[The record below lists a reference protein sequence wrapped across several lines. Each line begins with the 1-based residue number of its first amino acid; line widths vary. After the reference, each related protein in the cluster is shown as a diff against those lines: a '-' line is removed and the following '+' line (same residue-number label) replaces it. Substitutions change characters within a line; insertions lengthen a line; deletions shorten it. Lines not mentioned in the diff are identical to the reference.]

1 MTVNTVITAPNW
13 ESKYAQRVK
22 CWTDSPVRN
31 LFKRL
36 GDTSIISFA
45 GGLPT
50 PETFPVNAFQNTFAS
65 ILHGLQYSDFPALQY
80 QHLMNELLKGI
91 KTERRIIDESLQ
103 YHKTAGYEPLRQ
115 YLAEKVKKYGVPAK
129 TENVFLTC
137 GSQQGLFLTGL
148 IFVENGTV
156 ILSDRPTYLGAIQAW
171 SSLEGKFCTVP
182 IDNDGTLVEELPELI
197 EKYHPKFIY
206 SVPNFHNPGGVCLSL
221 ERRERLVEIAEKY
234 DLFIVEDDPYGDIR
248 FEGEHI
254 PPIISLAKERTIYL
268 CTFSKTLA
276 PSARVGWVIAPEE
289 VIAKF
294 DQAKQGAD
302 LFTSTILQMSVHRI
316 LETGILP
323 EHVKTNRILYKERR
337 DAMTS
342 GLEKYAPEGSLWTHP
357 NGGLFLWHTVPK
369 GIHVPSF
376 ADGIIDSEKLA
387 VVPGSAFYPPEVPE
401 WYEQVKD
408 LPEAKTLHVLRE
420 RRPEENESMRLNFS
434 KEKPEVI
441 EAGIKRLC
449 EAEKKELM
457 KK

>member
-1 MTVNTVITAPNW
+1 MTVNTIITAPNW

-22 CWTDSPVRN
+22 CWTDSPIRE

-36 GDTSIISFA
+36 GDRSIVSFA
-45 GGLPT
+45 GGLPA
-50 PETFPVNAFQNTFAS
+50 PETFPAEAFQNTFAS
-65 ILHGLQYSDFPALQY
+65 ILHGLQYADFPTEKY
-80 QHLMNELLKGI
+80 QHVMNELLKGI
-91 KTERRIIDESLQ
+91 KTDRHIIDESLQ
-103 YHKTAGYEPLRQ
+103 YHKTAGYEPLRKL
-115 YLAEKVKKYGVPAK
+115 LAEKVNKYGVPAK
-129 TENVFLTC
+129 MENVFLTC

-182 IDNDGTLVEELPELI
+182 INNEGTMVEELRGFI
-197 EKYHPKFIY
+197 EKYHPKFLY
-206 SVPNFHNPGGVCLSL
+206 FTPNFHNPGGVCTIL
-221 ERRERLVEIAEKY
+221 RCREIIVELAEEY

-302 LFTSTILQMSVHRI
+302 LFTSTILQMAVYRI
-316 LETGILP
+316 LETGMLP
-323 EHVKTNRILYKERR
+323 EHIKTIRALYKERR
-337 DAMTS
+337 DAMIS
-342 GLEKYAPEGSLWTHP
+342 SLEKYAPEGSSWTHP

-369 GIHVPSF
+369 GIHVPTF
-376 ADGIIDSEKLA
+376 ANSIIGSDKLA
-387 VVPGSAFYPPEVPE
+387 VVPGNAFYPPEVPE
-401 WYEQVKD
+401 WYEHVKD
-408 LPEAKTLHVLRE
+408 LPEAKTLHVIRE
-420 RRPEENESMRLNFS
+420 KRTEENDSMRLNFS

-441 EAGIKRLC
+441 EDGIKRLC